1 MVGGRRR
8 CEDPGIILLFIFQV
22 ITYFLKVSS
31 RSIFPIPMK
40 KILLLLTLS
49 GILLLGGLYAKR
61 KWYDPEQA
69 REKAAMEV
77 EQLTG
82 EHELQTGDIIFQT
95 SRSRQSKA
103 IQHATKSTYSH
114 CGMILKEGDNL
125 VVLEAI
131 QPVQRTPLASWIARG
146 EDGKFVVKRLANSQN
161 ILTPEVLTKMRRLA
175 GEYAGKNYD
184 LTFEW
189 SDEKMYC
196 SELVWKLYQRAA
208 GIEVGSLQQLGEFD
222 LTGDLVARI
231 INERYGKKIP
241 TQETVISPAAI
252 FKSKVLKV
260 VREN

>member
-1 MVGGRRR
+1 
-8 CEDPGIILLFIFQV
+8 
-22 ITYFLKVSS
+22 
-31 RSIFPIPMK
+31 MK
-40 KILLLLTLS
+40 KILLLFTLT

-69 REKAAMEV
+69 RGKAAAEV
-77 EQLTG
+77 AKLTG
-82 EHELQTGDIIFQT
+82 EDELQTGDIIFQT

-114 CGMILKEGDNL
+114 CGMILKEGNNL

-146 EDGKFVVKRLANSQN
+146 ENGKFVVKRLVNSQN
-161 ILTPEVLTKMRRLA
+161 ILTPEVLATIKRL
-175 GEYAGKNYD
+175 GDGYVGKKYD

-196 SELVWKLYQRAA
+196 SELIWKLYKRAA
-208 GIEVGSLQQLGEFD
+208 GIEVGSLQKLGDFD

-231 INERYGKKIP
+231 ISERYGKKIP

-252 FKSKVLKV
+252 FESKVLKI

>member
-1 MVGGRRR
+1 MKKNL
-8 CEDPGIILLFIFQV
+8 LLF
-22 ITYFLKVSS
+22 T
-31 RSIFPIPMK
+31 
-40 KILLLLTLS
+40 LT

-61 KWYDPEQA
+61 KWYDPERA
-69 REKAAMEV
+69 RGKAAMEV
-77 EQLTG
+77 EKLTG

-95 SRSRQSKA
+95 SRSHQSKA

-114 CGMILKEGDNL
+114 CGMILREGNNL

-161 ILTPEVLTKMRRLA
+161 ILTPEVLATIKRL
-175 GEYAGKNYD
+175 GEGYIGKKYD

-196 SELVWKLYQRAA
+196 SELIWKLFKRAA
-208 GIEVGSLQQLGEFD
+208 GIEVGSLQKLGDFD
-222 LTGDLVARI
+222 LTGDLVSRI

-252 FKSKVLKV
+252 FESKVLKV